1 MRHGEERESRSGRS
15 TRLQR
20 DEYSGLRAVLAAEL
34 EASGLSQ
41 RELSRRVAMKVSYV
55 NKILMGSRTVD
66 IVELVDIARAL
77 NLDPVELFR
86 RSLEQTH

>member
-1 MRHGEERESRSGRS
+1 
-15 TRLQR
+15 
-20 DEYSGLRAVLAAEL
+20 
-34 EASGLSQ
+34 
-41 RELSRRVAMKVSYV
+41 MKVSYV